1 MVNHLKNTSI
11 IHSVNN
17 LTNVKLIHMSAYQ
30 FVELNQQSI
39 LNIDGCLTE
48 SANIT
53 IQQPDGRLAFY
64 YFEDGKLTH
73 SMVK

>member
-1 MVNHLKNTSI
+1 
-11 IHSVNN
+11 
-17 LTNVKLIHMSAYQ
+17 MSAYT

-48 SANIT
+48 TVNIT
-53 IQQPDGRLAFY
+53 IQQPDGKLAFY
-64 YFEDGKLTH
+64 YFEDGNLTH